1 MEDCHNSTHP
11 LSRRLTGDS
20 VCDQRQTI
28 LLVDDDDENLE
39 NMSEIMRMHGY
50 EVASFHDALSALS
63 AISKGIRPDL
73 VMTDYRMPV
82 MNGLEFIETLRHQ
95 LPIVPVIMLTAYG
108 NIDTYLKAFN
118 LGIFEYINKPV
129 NTGELLKIVKVALDK
144 SMGGTDFR
152 ERFSGHPFLIDS
164 EV

>member
-1 MEDCHNSTHP
+1 MKDCHNSTHR
-11 LSRRLTGDS
+11 LSRRLTGAS
-20 VCDQRQTI
+20 VCDKRQTI

-39 NMSEIMRMHGY
+39 NMSEIMRLHGY

-63 AISKGIRPDL
+63 VIRKGIRLDL

-144 SMGGTDFR
+144 SMVGRFPPNEATD
-152 ERFSGHPFLIDS
+152 SS
-164 EV
+164 S